1 MPDSPN
7 DKKALMSPN
16 ARPPAL
22 PPRTSLFDNLKQKLR
37 QHPMMPPS
45 GSSGDVPPIAGQSV
59 QSPVAPP
66 ALSPRQGK
74 SDTGSP
80 DSQGAFKLPHIQAML
95 TSALPV
101 TPSANIAMNV
111 HRAIQASRPDRSGN
125 ITNEV
130 QTEEVKES
138 TGSYCDSSPAADL
151 AFVAEVSG
159 IRLYLTRGVEPE
171 QILGRLGQELRAY
184 IDHIVKPLG
193 KLYNM
198 DLQALHVFYDT
209 HGPTIA
215 FNRSGSIFLNFRYHL
230 AWHGAQVARSMYDEA
245 LISTYFSMAH
255 EVSCCAGV
263 VSYNANLSVVQL
275 AHNLVIP
282 HNSEHAFY
290 TSHIAQTYFLP
301 LAGHIAE
308 IAGNRP

>member
-1 MPDSPN
+1 
-7 DKKALMSPN
+7 MSPN

-45 GSSGDVPPIAGQSV
+45 GGSGLVPPIAGQSA
-59 QSPVAPP
+59 QSLVAPP
-66 ALSPRQGK
+66 ALPPRQGK
-74 SDTGSP
+74 SDAGSP
-80 DSQGAFKLPHIQAML
+80 DSQGASECPRTQTLL
-95 TSALPV
+95 TSPLSV

-151 AFVAEVSG
+151 AFVAEISG
-159 IRLYLTRGVEPE
+159 IRLYLMRGVEPE

-198 DLQALHVFYDT
+198 DLHALHVFYDT

-230 AWHGAQVARSMYDEA
+230 AWHGAQVARGMYDEA

-255 EVSCCAGV
+255 EVSCSRGTW
-263 VSYNANLSVVQL
+263 LSAADCRLLRLRTTLCSRITASMLSIPRISRRPISSLLL
-275 AHNLVIP
+275 A
-282 HNSEHAFY
+282 
-290 TSHIAQTYFLP
+290 TSL
-301 LAGHIAE
+301 
-308 IAGNRP
+308 R